1 MTYHSKYW
9 FIFLNDFL
17 FKQSLVEI
25 FETFEKYSSII
36 LRNNCGTQ
44 IEFHINQHEIKT
56 KYLAIYL
63 VSNSLNIL
71 NNI

>member
-1 MTYHSKYW
+1 MSYELKIFIVWKKNSMNFFWKLISHSLLTYNSKYW

-36 LRNNCGTQ
+36 LR
-44 IEFHINQHEIKT
+44 EIIAE
-56 KYLAIYL
+56 LR
-63 VSNSLNIL
+63 
-71 NNI
+71 